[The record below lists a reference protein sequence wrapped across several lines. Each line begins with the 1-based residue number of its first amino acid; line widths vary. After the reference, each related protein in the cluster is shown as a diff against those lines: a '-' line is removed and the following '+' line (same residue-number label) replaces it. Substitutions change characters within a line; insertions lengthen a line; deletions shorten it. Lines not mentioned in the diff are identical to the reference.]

1 MRANLGGKCHA
12 IAQKVRALC
21 AQLPNVISHNAL
33 CFSLPASGLA
43 HVPYSH
49 VVRYE
54 LVHSNQPMGH
64 MGGEC
69 SELKE
74 QWERMYAN
82 HLMLHVQSLKE
93 LKEALI
99 TSWIQEAGLA
109 V

>member
-1 MRANLGGKCHA
+1 MKQFHEYDKDYREHLLE
-12 IAQKVRALC
+12 Q
-21 AQLPNVISHNAL
+21 Q
-33 CFSLPASGLA
+33 SLYDQQAC
-43 HVPYSH
+43 
-49 VVRYE
+49 RYE